1 MSRKQIEVGSLV
13 VLKVDKVPYYS
24 GYGGNPE
31 VLIKAGDV
39 GQVVAVDVPRVCEST
54 DRDHPA
60 PPTFHCVDF
69 VREEFQG
76 DPTHGN
82 HTWRVSAYS
91 HEVTLADPALATLA
105 EHAEAWCS
113 EQGRL
118 VPNRDS
124 SAWARMYSLW
134 NKFAF

>member
-31 VLIKAGDV
+31 VLIKAGTIGIV
-39 GQVVAVDVPRVCEST
+39 GAVDVPRVS
-54 DRDHPA
+54 
-60 PPTFHCVDF
+60 PPRNEADNEPTTFHCVDF
-69 VREEFQG
+69 VRPEFNG

-82 HTWRVSAYS
+82 HTWRVSAYAREIAIS
-91 HEVTLADPALATLA
+91 DPSLATLA
-105 EHAEAWCS
+105 EHAEAWCA
-113 EQGRL
+113 ERGNR

-124 SAWARMYSLW
+124 SAWDRMYKLW
-134 NKFAF
+134 HKFVF